1 MHSPKQLNI
10 FEGWVIPQ
18 VEKFRAN
25 NTTRVILFDMKHTW
39 HRTALSQYVLD
50 KNILYVFDVFTQKIA
65 SNLGSVLK
73 LQSER
78 QQLTTS

>member
-10 FEGWVIPQ
+10 FEGWVISQ

-50 KNILYVFDVFTQKIA
+50 KNILYVFDVFTQKRA

-78 QQLTTS
+78 QQLITS

>member
-1 MHSPKQLNI
+1 MHSPKQFNI
-10 FEGWVIPQ
+10 FEGWVISH

-25 NTTRVILFDMKHTW
+25 NTTRVILFDMKNTW

-50 KNILYVFDVFTQKIA
+50 KNILYVFDVFTQKRA

-78 QQLTTS
+78 QQLITS